1 MKTLNYKTILIYR
14 TGDGLKQCENTGT
27 LEERLNWID
36 EIKKLYSIIQIKFEE
51 Y

>member
-14 TGDGLKQCENTGT
+14 TEDGFKQCENTGT

-36 EIKKLYSIIQIKFEE
+36 KIKKLYPIIQIKFEK